1 MSTTAT
7 FQSGKN
13 CATLYTTG
21 VNKLF
26 WNPTIILILAFDS
39 QVRQA
44 KADKYETRC
53 AGDYFK
59 NWTQKQFLG
68 FSNQQDNEST
78 PMIPDKFKIDAFL
91 ILIDISKE
99 RLEKQPIQDQLGN
112 L

>member
-1 MSTTAT
+1 MAV
-7 FQSGKN
+7 K
-13 CATLYTTG
+13 TLTIG
-21 VNKLF
+21 GE
-26 WNPTIILILAFDS
+26 PPIILILAFDS

-112 L
+112 FKFFHPDLGSRR